1 MRSWTRGLAG
11 RLARPVRSWG
21 KGFRTLTVLTVLAG
35 IWELV
40 SRLRLLDPFLFP
52 APSEVAGET
61 VRAFFEPPRGLQES
75 LFYHLGKSLQRA
87 LIGWGI
93 GSAVGIAFGV
103 AIEWTRGLPG
113 RIGNSLLEFARPVPS
128 ILVLPVLTVFLGITD
143 WPRILV
149 IAWGVFIVVA
159 INTMLGVRSA
169 RQALLPSVIRSFG
182 GNGWMIL
189 RKAVFGLAAP
199 YIVAGMRQAVGMAV
213 ILMVATELILATDGI
228 GWFIGYT
235 RRLLSPPLMYG
246 SVVMV
251 GLVGLGLGAL
261 FRLLQKR
268 LLRGH
273 HA

>member
-1 MRSWTRGLAG
+1 MRSRTRGLAG
-11 RLARPVRSWG
+11 RLALPIRSWG
-21 KGFRTLTVLTVLAG
+21 KGFRTLIVLVVLAG
-35 IWELV
+35 AWELI
-40 SRLRLLDPFLFP
+40 SRLGLLDPFLFP
-52 APSEVAGET
+52 PPSVVAGET
-61 VRAFFEPPRGLQES
+61 LRAFIEPPRGLQES

-87 LIGWGI
+87 LIGWVI
-93 GSAVGIAFGV
+93 GSVAGIAFGV
-103 AIEWTRGLPG
+103 TIEWSRGVAG
-113 RIGNSLLEFARPVPS
+113 RVGNGLLEFARPVPS
-128 ILVLPVLTVFLGITD
+128 ILMLPVLTVFLGITD

-149 IAWGVFIVVA
+149 IAWGVFIIVA

-169 RQALLPSVIRSFG
+169 RQSLLPSVVRSFG

-189 RKAVFGLAAP
+189 RKAILGLAAP
-199 YIVAGMRQAVGMAV
+199 HIVAGMRQAVGMAV

-246 SVVMV
+246 SVVVV

-268 LLRGH
+268 LLREHQG
-273 HA
+273 